1 MVSPRVKFIAITID
15 ELLLVPL
22 VIFIIYYLAPELT
35 VPITVIMVIGA
46 VVFVAGKYYLVYPSL
61 LEGTY
66 MSYELEGMVGTV
78 VRTVTSTLGK
88 IKVGAE
94 IWDARSDTGEIPVGT
109 KVKILSRDSMIV
121 RVEPAEKKEA

>member
-78 VRTVTSTLGK
+78 VRTVTSTSGK

>member
-22 VIFIIYYLAPELT
+22 VIVIIYYLAPELT
-35 VPITVIMVIGA
+35 VPVAAIMVVGA

-66 MSYELEGMVGTV
+66 MSYELEGMIGTV
-78 VRTVTSTLGK
+78 VKTVTTTSGK

-94 IWDARSDTGEIPVGT
+94 IWDARSDAGEIPIGM

-121 RVEPAEKKEA
+121 RVEPAERDNV

>member
-22 VIFIIYYLAPELT
+22 VIVIIYYLAPELT
-35 VPITVIMVIGA
+35 IPVAAIMVVGA

-78 VRTVTSTLGK
+78 VRTVTSTSGK